1 MESTSSSTPS
11 PSVPTVKEQLS
22 ALDTTS
28 TADLKK
34 MFADYFGFA
43 PNVGHP
49 EFLRKQLAWKIQERA
64 YGGYS
69 PRALARIEELLAG
82 MPGVLRYRAP
92 RKDRKSFD
100 LVPPSMATAKRE
112 RDPRIPPVGTV
123 MRKVHHGVEHAVT
136 VQPDGFEY
144 AGELYRSLTGVAKK
158 IANCHWNGFLYF
170 QEFLLHPKQTRK

>member
-1 MESTSSSTPS
+1 MTCPLETTDLEDPMESTSASTPS
-11 PSVPTVKEQLS
+11 PSVKDQLA

-34 MFADYFGFA
+34 LFQDYFGFA

-82 MPGVLRYRAP
+82 MPGKRQPYQNRQRDLIEAGTRFIRKHRRSRKGRTAP
-92 RKDRKSFD
+92 SATKGD
-100 LVPPSMATAKRE
+100 PSLSPNPLPQ
-112 RDPRIPPVGTV
+112 D
-123 MRKVHHGVEHAVT
+123 
-136 VQPDGFEY
+136 D
-144 AGELYRSLTGVAKK
+144 
-158 IANCHWNGFLYF
+158 
-170 QEFLLHPKQTRK
+170 QETRK

>member
-1 MESTSSSTPS
+1 MESTSASTPS
-11 PSVPTVKEQLS
+11 PSPTVKEQLS

-49 EFLRKQLAWKIQERA
+49 QFLRKQLAWKIQERA

-69 PRALARIEELLAG
+69 PRALARIEELLAD

-92 RKDRKSFD
+92 RKGRKSSD

-112 RDPRIPPVGTV
+112 RDPRIPPVGSPS
-123 MRKVHHGVEHAVT
+123 RCARASSIG
-136 VQPDGFEY
+136 
-144 AGELYRSLTGVAKK
+144 
-158 IANCHWNGFLYF
+158 
-170 QEFLLHPKQTRK
+170 